1 MAKREL
7 FSVLIG
13 NIKGGC
19 GKTTMATHLAGAFA
33 DAGYV
38 TVLADCD
45 RQRSSLRWLARRPEE
60 APKILGADWS
70 KAVSPLPEETERL
83 VIDAP
88 AAMRHRDAKEL
99 VGLADIVMVPVLPSL
114 LDEDATAYFLRKL
127 GDIKAVRKHR
137 RSVVL
142 IANRIRTG
150 TKAAEELE
158 RYFAGREP
166 GLLARLRDSQ
176 IYPALTSA
184 GMTVFESGNARA
196 RSYAEEWRP
205 LLELVGLGGKAQRKA
220 G

>member
-1 MAKREL
+1 MANREL

-19 GKTTMATHLAGAFA
+19 GKTTLAIHLAAAFA
-33 DAGYV
+33 AAGYA
-38 TVLADCD
+38 TILADCD
-45 RQRSSLRWLARRPEE
+45 RQRSSLKWLARRPED
-60 APKILGADWS
+60 APEIVGIDWS
-70 KAVSPLPEETERL
+70 KALTPLPENAERL

-99 VGLADIVMVPVLPSL
+99 VGLADLVIVPVLPSL

-127 GDIKAVRKHR
+127 GEIKSVRKHR
-137 RSVVL
+137 RALALV
-142 IANRIRTG
+142 ANRIRTG

-166 GLLARLRDSQ
+166 GLSARLRDSQ
-176 IYPALTSA
+176 IYPALTRAGITVLESA
-184 GMTVFESGNARA
+184 NARA
-196 RSYAEEWRP
+196 RGYAEEWRP
-205 LLELVGLGGKAQRKA
+205 ILELVGLGEKRRKA

>member
-19 GKTTMATHLAGAFA
+19 GKTTLAIHLAAAFA
-33 DAGYV
+33 TAGYA
-38 TVLADCD
+38 TILADCD
-45 RQRSSLRWLARRPEE
+45 RQRSSLKWLARRPED
-60 APKILGADWS
+60 APEIVGADWS
-70 KAVSPLPEETERL
+70 KALTPLPENAERL

-99 VGLADIVMVPVLPSL
+99 VGLADLIIVPVLPSL

-127 GDIKAVRKHR
+127 GEIKSVRKHR
-137 RSVVL
+137 RALALV
-142 IANRIRTG
+142 ANRIRTG

-166 GLLARLRDSQ
+166 GLSARL
-176 IYPALTSA
+176 
-184 GMTVFESGNARA
+184 
-196 RSYAEEWRP
+196 
-205 LLELVGLGGKAQRKA
+205 
-220 G
+220 

>member
-1 MAKREL
+1 MAKPEL

-19 GKTTMATHLAGAFA
+19 GKTTLAIHLAAAFA
-33 DAGYV
+33 TAGYA
-38 TVLADCD
+38 TILADCD
-45 RQRSSLRWLARRPEE
+45 RQRSSLKWLARRPED
-60 APKILGADWS
+60 APEIVGADWS
-70 KAVSPLPEETERL
+70 KALTPLPENAERL

-99 VGLADIVMVPVLPSL
+99 VGLADLVIVPVLPSL

-127 GDIKAVRKHR
+127 GEIKSVRKHR
-137 RSVVL
+137 RALALV
-142 IANRIRTG
+142 ANRIRTG

-166 GLLARLRDSQ
+166 GLSARLRDSQ
-176 IYPALTSA
+176 IYPALTRA
-184 GMTVFESGNARA
+184 GITVFESATARA
-196 RSYAEEWRP
+196 RGYAEEWRP
-205 LLELVGLGGKAQRKA
+205 ILELVGLGEKRRKA